1 MGFSA
6 GFLVAQVIY
15 SRRSKYFQKKLLKM
29 ASRTL
34 LTRANAITRRSL
46 FSSINRI
53 PAATVNR
60 CMSKVSTETDAEFD
74 GWEVRK
80 AMNDLSG
87 MDLVPEP
94 KIISAAL
101 RACRRINDYSLA
113 VRFLE
118 AVKFKCGGK
127 MEIYNYVINEVKPTL
142 TELGIETPEELG
154 YDKPELALKTI
165 YEV

>member
-1 MGFSA
+1 
-6 GFLVAQVIY
+6 
-15 SRRSKYFQKKLLKM
+15 M
-29 ASRTL
+29 ASRAIL
-34 LTRANAITRRSL
+34 SRANAITRKSL
-46 FSSINRI
+46 FSQINRI
-53 PAATVNR
+53 PAAAANR
-60 CMSKVSTETDAEFD
+60 CMSKVSTETDAEFDARYEAYFNRADID

-127 MEIYNYVINEVKPTL
+127 LEIYNYVINEVKPTL
-142 TELGIETPEELG
+142 KELGIETPEELG
-154 YDKPELALKTI
+154 YDKPELALKSI